1 MYLMGLCFYLGAFL
15 WKGII
20 NSPLQDPD
28 SVADYLI
35 ARACSTTEVL
45 ETVSFR
51 IQDSYTGL
59 GGVAKVAYSLS
70 VLCYLSVLVIYLRK
84 FCAEVK

>member
-35 ARACSTTEVL
+35 AREYSTTEVL
-45 ETVSFR
+45 ERVFFK

-59 GGVAKVAYSLS
+59 GGMAKIAYLLS
-70 VLCYLSVLVIYLRK
+70 ALCYLSVLVIHLTK
-84 FCAEVK
+84 FCAEVN